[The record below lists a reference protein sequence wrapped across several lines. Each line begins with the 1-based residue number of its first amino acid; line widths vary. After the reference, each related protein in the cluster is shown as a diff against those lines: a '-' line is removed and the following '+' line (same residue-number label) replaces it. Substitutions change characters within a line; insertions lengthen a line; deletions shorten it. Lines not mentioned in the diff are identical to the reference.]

1 MDYFELYG
9 IVPSMQ
15 IDREQI
21 QKKYYQLSRQFHP
34 DHFGLAEEAAREE
47 ALQMSSLIN
56 EGRRVLQTPILR
68 LAYLLR
74 QLGIVEEDE
83 KYTLAPDFL
92 MDMMEFNEQL
102 MLLETDGDQTQHQAL
117 LNQLNE
123 TAENLRMPIQPY
135 LELAQWNLDVLNPG
149 LLKDYY
155 YKMKY
160 LERIKDNLKAFNQL
174 D

>member
-9 IVPSMQ
+9 IEPSMQ

-34 DHFGLAEEAAREE
+34 DHFGLAEDTAREE
-47 ALQMSSLIN
+47 ALQMSSFIN
-56 EGRRVLQTPILR
+56 EGRQVLQTPMLR

-74 QLGIVEEDE
+74 QLGVIEENE

-92 MDMMEFNEQL
+92 MDMMEFNEQFMFL
-102 MLLETDGDQTQHQAL
+102 KTEGNQTQYQVL

-123 TAENLRMPIQPY
+123 TEENLRTPIQPY
-135 LELAQWNLDVLNPG
+135 LELSQWNLDILNPA

-160 LERIKDNLKAFNQL
+160 LERIKDNLKALNPL

>member
-1 MDYFELYG
+1 M
-9 IVPSMQ
+9 
-15 IDREQI
+15 
-21 QKKYYQLSRQFHP
+21 
-34 DHFGLAEEAAREE
+34 
-47 ALQMSSLIN
+47 
-56 EGRRVLQTPILR
+56 LR

-135 LELAQWNLDVLNPG
+135 LELTQWNLDVLNPG

>member
-9 IVPSMQ
+9 IEPSMQ

-34 DHFGLAEEAAREE
+34 DHFGLAEDAAREQ
-47 ALQMSSLIN
+47 ALQMSSFIN
-56 EGRRVLQTPILR
+56 EGRQVLQTPMLR

-74 QLGIVEEDE
+74 QLGVIEENE

-92 MDMMEFNEQL
+92 MDMMEFNEQFMFL
-102 MLLETDGDQTQHQAL
+102 KTEGNQTQYQVL

-123 TAENLRMPIQPY
+123 TEENLRTPIQPY
-135 LELAQWNLDVLNPG
+135 LELSQWNLDILNPA

-160 LERIKDNLKAFNQL
+160 LERIKDNLKALNPL

>member
-1 MDYFELYG
+1 
-9 IVPSMQ
+9 
-15 IDREQI
+15 
-21 QKKYYQLSRQFHP
+21 
-34 DHFGLAEEAAREE
+34 
-47 ALQMSSLIN
+47 
-56 EGRRVLQTPILR
+56 
-68 LAYLLR
+68 
-74 QLGIVEEDE
+74 
-83 KYTLAPDFL
+83 

-123 TAENLRMPIQPY
+123 TAENIRMPIRPY
-135 LELAQWNLDVLNPG
+135 LELTQWNLDVLNPG